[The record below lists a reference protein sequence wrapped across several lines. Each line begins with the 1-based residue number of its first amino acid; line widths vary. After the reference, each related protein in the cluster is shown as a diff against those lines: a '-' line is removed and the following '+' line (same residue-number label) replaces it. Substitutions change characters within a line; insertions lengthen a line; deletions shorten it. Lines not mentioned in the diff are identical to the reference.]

1 MKKII
6 EYSYIPEIIEII
18 KPYLQFKTSKIIF
31 TIIGIILF
39 FSVVIQFG
47 ISLFFST
54 IKKGI
59 EGYDFIIKRI
69 KKWKKKRNKTKKVKR
84 G

>member
-39 FSVVIQFG
+39 FSVVIPLG
-47 ISLFFST
+47 ISKFFAT